1 MATFDLYTSETAP
14 AGSREELASIEE
26 RVGFL
31 PNIYGIFAESPSVL
45 KAYTAI
51 TQLLNR
57 GAFSPAEQ
65 QLMLLTASTVNGCE
79 YCVAAHSIACRSTQ
93 LDEAVIKAVR
103 NGTPI
108 EDERLASLHAFTKSV
123 VENRG
128 WVSPEELDDFIDA
141 GFTKAQVLEVVLAIA
156 LKTISNYTNHF
167 AKAPLDDAFAPEAW
181 QAPDN
186 QAA

>member
-1 MATFDLYTSETAP
+1 MTTFELHSAATAP
-14 AGSREELASIEE
+14 EGSRDIMESVEA

-31 PNIYGIFAESPSVL
+31 PNIYGVFAESPSVI
-45 KAYTAI
+45 KAYTSI

-79 YCVAAHSIACRSTQ
+79 YCVAAHSKAGRTVH
-93 LDEAVIKAVR
+93 LEETVIDAVR

-108 EDERLASLHAFTKSV
+108 SDPRMAALYGFTKSV

-128 WVSPEELDDFIDA
+128 WVAPDEVDDFIAA
-141 GFTKAQVLEVVLAIA
+141 GFVKAQVLEVVLAIA
-156 LKTISNYTNHF
+156 LKTISNYVNHF
-167 AKAPLDDAFAPEAW
+167 ADAPLDDAFEPDAW
-181 QAPDN
+181 QAPS
-186 QAA
+186 ARVA